1 MSWRVVVISSRVK
14 LELKLGY
21 MVVRGTETKR
31 ILLDEISVLV
41 IENTGCVISVPLLC
55 ELWERKTAVI
65 LCDQRH
71 NPAAQI
77 LPLYGSYDSSLCVRN
92 QIGWSQEIKDLI
104 WAEIVKD
111 KIRKQAGVLGRHKS
125 ETEGNRLLLYAA
137 DVLPGDVSNRE
148 AHAAK
153 VYFNSILGGIVS
165 RNEPSMIN
173 SALDYGYSIILS
185 AVNREVI
192 ANGYLTQFGIFHHS
206 VFNQFNLSSD
216 LMEPFRPLVD
226 ERVLALPLDDE
237 LTHEHKVQIISI
249 LNDIV
254 MIKGKRTTVLSAIGI
269 YVKSIF
275 DAIEAKDPQ
284 LIAFYET

>member
-1 MSWRVVVISSRVK
+1 MSWRVVVISSRAK

-41 IENTGCVISVPLLC
+41 IENTGCVISVPLMC

-125 ETEGNRLLLYAA
+125 ETEGNRLLLYAE

-185 AVNREVI
+185 VINREVV
-192 ANGYLTQFGIFHHS
+192 ANGYLTQFGLFHHS
-206 VFNQFNLSSD
+206 VYNPFNLGSD

-226 ERVLALPLDDE
+226 EKVLSLPLDDE
-237 LTHEHKVQIISI
+237 LTHEHKMKIISI
-249 LNDIV
+249 LNDVIV
-254 MIKGKRTTVLSAIGI
+254 IKGKMTTVLSAIGI
-269 YVKSIF
+269 YVKSVF

>member
-1 MSWRVVVISSRVK
+1 MSWRVVVISSRAK

-21 MVVRGTETKR
+21 MVVRGTETNR

-41 IENTGCVISVPLLC
+41 IENTGCVISVPLMC

-125 ETEGNRLLLYAA
+125 ETEGNRLLLYAE

-185 AVNREVI
+185 AVNREVV

>member
-1 MSWRVVVISSRVK
+1 MSWRVVVISSRAK

-41 IENTGCVISVPLLC
+41 IENTGCVISVPLMC

-185 AVNREVI
+185 AVNREVV